1 MTSFNR
7 LRFVPGNR
15 VEAGG
20 VAFQRLPLSID
31 GEQQPVGEID
41 GVIIDLRTRRV
52 SHLVV
57 KENDTGRK
65 CLVPLDSTCLDPA
78 SRGLARIGG
87 ETENLGESF
96 DASNVGSFDDDAVVS
111 LLFGKTAA

>member
-1 MTSFNR
+1 MTSFKT

-15 VEAGG
+15 VEAAGI
-20 VAFQRLPLSID
+20 ALQRLPLSVD
-31 GEQQPVGEID
+31 GEEQPVGEID
-41 GVIIDLRTRRV
+41 GVIIDLPARRV

-57 KENDTGRK
+57 KANATGRQ
-65 CLVPLDSTCLDPA
+65 CLVPLDGTCLDPS

-87 ETENLGESF
+87 ENESLGESF